1 MPNEW
6 SYDYGPNESKRITAW
21 RAHYLAKGCNSSK
34 AETCARRKVWRS
46 HTWPP
51 TVT

>member
-1 MPNEW
+1 MPDTDFW
-6 SYDYGPNESKRITAW
+6 SDGPNESKRIAAW

>member
-1 MPNEW
+1 MPGDFLDY
-6 SYDYGPNESKRITAW
+6 SYPDESKRIAAW
-21 RAHYLAKGCNSSK
+21 RAHYIAKGCNSSK

-46 HTWPP
+46 HAWPP